1 MFCYNAK
8 QYALM
13 RDATGSIAAKAGTKM
28 NLYYAFVLCD
38 KTRNSELLAN
48 IEILTEYHNEL
59 PIRHCR
65 SQFISDEKR
74 KIAHNS
80 NKAPVFFTCEMS

>member
-28 NLYYAFVLCD
+28 NLYYPFVLCNIS
-38 KTRNSELLAN
+38 RNSEPLAN
-48 IEILTEYHNEL
+48 IEILTDSHNEL

-65 SQFISDEKR
+65 SQFISDEKK
-74 KIAHNS
+74 KIGHNS
-80 NKAPVFFTCEMS
+80 NKAPVFFTCEIS